1 MLNPT
6 ETIKLGPVCTSQGTQ
21 FSLYSENATRVE
33 ICIFDSVEAEQETYC
48 LPLKKSSNHIW
59 HVLIKNAG
67 PGTLYGYRVF
77 GPFNPGQGHWFNP
90 SKLLIDPYAPLL
102 GRSLKWD
109 DKLFSLSK
117 GGMSSIH
124 DPDFRDS
131 ASCAPLG
138 QVVESSFDWGKDS
151 SPKIPWDETIIYE
164 THVKGISQL
173 HPKVPEKIR
182 GTFLGLS
189 SSPIVDHLLSLGI
202 TSVELLPIHQA
213 VTEKNLHQ
221 NNLVNYW
228 GYNSLLFFAPD
239 KRFATVNGDP
249 IREFKEMVKVLHSA
263 GIEVILDVVFN
274 HTPEGNESGPT
285 LSLKGIDNLTYY
297 KLDEK
302 NSYTYLNYTGCGNT
316 INMNHPKVRQLILD
330 SLRYWVQEMHVDGF
344 RFDLATVLGRGKTH
358 FDGNAEIFKEI
369 RNDPILTHTKLIAEP
384 WDLGPEGYQVSGFP
398 KEWSEWND
406 QYRQT
411 IRRFWRGDPGHIG
424 LFARRFSGSS
434 DIYSPK
440 NRLPQASLNY
450 ITCHDGF
457 TLEDLVSYKD
467 KHNEPNLENNRDGT
481 TNNDSENYGA
491 EGPTNDS
498 DIGSLRNRQK
508 KNLLATLLTSLGVPM
523 ILGGDELSRTQKG
536 NNNTYCQDN
545 ESNWYHW
552 NLNQEQEE
560 FLNFFKKAIQ
570 LKKKSPSLRRAQ
582 FFDENISKDE
592 QDVLWL
598 NPEGEEMDETLWHD
612 ETLKSITI
620 VIPTYALS
628 INPEN
633 PNSSIKNSLAI
644 LINAESKNQ
653 LFQFPSFFLP
663 IQHWDVI
670 LNTDS
675 ANAEKSNSITHKNNG
690 ILLKPKSLVI
700 LRLK

>member
-6 ETIKLGPVCTSQGTQ
+6 EVIKLGPVCTPQGTK

-33 ICIFDSVEAEQETYC
+33 ICIFDSAEAEQETYC
-48 LPLKKSSNHIW
+48 LPLKKNSNHLW
-59 HVLIKNAG
+59 QVFVKNAG

-77 GPFNPGQGHWFNP
+77 GPFNPSQGHWFNP

-117 GGMSSIH
+117 GGLSSIH
-124 DPDFRDS
+124 DLNFQDS

-138 QVVESSFDWGKDS
+138 QVVESSFDWEEDS
-151 SPKIPWDETIIYE
+151 SPKIPWDKTIIYE
-164 THVKGISQL
+164 THVKGISKL
-173 HPKVPEKIR
+173 HPEVPERLR
-182 GTFLGLS
+182 GTFLGLA
-189 SSPIVDHLLSLGI
+189 SSPIIDHLLNLGI

-213 VTEKNLHQ
+213 ITEKNLYE
-221 NNLVNYW
+221 NNLRNYW

-239 KRFATVNGDP
+239 KRFATNNGDP

-263 GIEVILDVVFN
+263 GIEIILDVVFN

-302 NSYTYLNYTGCGNT
+302 KNYEFLNYTGCGNT
-316 INMNHPKVRQLILD
+316 INMNHPKTRQLIMD

-344 RFDLATVLGRGKTH
+344 RFDLATVLGRGPIH
-358 FDGNAEIFKEI
+358 FEEEAEIFKEI
-369 RNDPILTHTKLIAEP
+369 RKDPVLTHTKLIAEP

-398 KEWSEWND
+398 NEWSEWND

-411 IRRFWRGDPGHIG
+411 MRRFWRGDPGHIG

-440 NRLPQASLNY
+440 NRSPKASLNY

-467 KHNEPNLENNRDGT
+467 KHNETNMEKNQDGT
-481 TNNDSENYGA
+481 TNNDSENYGV

-498 DIGSLRNRQK
+498 DICSLRNRQK
-508 KNLLATLLTSLGVPM
+508 KNLIVTLLTSLGVPM
-523 ILGGDELSRTQKG
+523 ILGGDELSRTQNG

-545 ESNWYHW
+545 ETNWYHW

-570 LKKKSPSLRRAQ
+570 LKQKFPPLQRAR

-592 QDVLWL
+592 KDVLWL
-598 NPEGEEMDETLWHD
+598 NPEGEEMNDKFWHD
-612 ETLKSITI
+612 EAFKSITI
-620 VIPTYALS
+620 VIPSEPLN
-628 INPEN
+628 IDPEK
-633 PNSSIKNSLAI
+633 PNSFLKYSLAI
-644 LINAESKNQ
+644 LINAENTNKAFHLPN
-653 LFQFPSFFLP
+653 FLKP
-663 IQHWDVI
+663 LQSWEII
-670 LNTDS
+670 LNT
-675 ANAEKSNSITHKNNG
+675 NSTQEDTSISLKNNE
-690 ILLKPKSLVI
+690 ISLIPRSLVV